1 MELSTTLLAGFWGWL
16 AASSLLLGAAIGYW
30 VTLPP
35 KVTASIM
42 AYGSGVL
49 IAALC
54 FGQIP
59 EAERLGGL
67 GATLGGMVA
76 GACCSSWP
84 ASGWTAG
91 RRIIAPAT
99 AAPVPWRRC

>member
-35 KVTASIM
+35 KMTASIM

-54 FGQIP
+54 FG
-59 EAERLGGL
+59 
-67 GATLGGMVA
+67 
-76 GACCSSWP
+76 
-84 ASGWTAG
+84 
-91 RRIIAPAT
+91 
-99 AAPVPWRRC
+99 